1 MNRFS
6 GVKNENLP
14 TYGAFLFYRLIKG
27 LKRDDLQ
34 MLSFYSN
41 SLSPRIKQVHSPS
54 LTTILPNTEDTAGY
68 FSQLNRKLI
77 NT

>member
-1 MNRFS
+1 
-6 GVKNENLP
+6 
-14 TYGAFLFYRLIKG
+14 
-27 LKRDDLQ
+27 

-54 LTTILPNTEDTAGY
+54 LNIILPITEDTSDI

>member
-1 MNRFS
+1 
-6 GVKNENLP
+6 
-14 TYGAFLFYRLIKG
+14 
-27 LKRDDLQ
+27 